1 MKKPAPAK
9 KKFAPA
15 KRRTASAARVEPEV
29 LKLPA
34 IGTPAPRFHARSDVN
49 ERFSFD
55 TLGGRYIVLGL
66 VGSAGGAHAGEA
78 LKVVEKNRKLFDDS
92 NIALFWVTSDPADKA
107 EKRLADS
114 VPGIRVFWDFDME
127 VSRLWGVARA
137 EGQASRYAPMWFVV
151 DPMLR
156 VMAFMPMTETE
167 KLIATLTSLPPAG
180 LHSGGATPAPV
191 LILPRVFEPEFCR
204 TLIEAYR
211 TGEAIDS
218 GFMQQKDGK
227 TVLVLNHLHKRRRD
241 VNLEDEALIA
251 GARGRINARMVPEIE
266 RAFQFKPTRIERYI
280 VACYDAAD
288 EAHFKPHRD
297 NTTSGT
303 AHRRFAVTI
312 NLNAEDYEG
321 GDLVFPEFGPQRYR
335 APTGG
340 AVVFSCSLLHEA
352 QPVTRGVRYAFL
364 PFLYDEAAA
373 KVREAN
379 LHLLDESLR
388 VPGG

>member
-1 MKKPAPAK
+1 M
-9 KKFAPA
+9 
-15 KRRTASAARVEPEV
+15 RRWRTAPTSARSFWFLEVNTPAPEV

-34 IGTPAPRFHARSDVN
+34 VGAPAPRFFARTDVN

-55 TLGGRYIVLGL
+55 TLGGRYIVLGFL
-66 VGSAGGAHAGEA
+66 GSAGAAHAAGPIA
-78 LKVVEKNRKLFDDS
+78 AVSKHRQLFDDG
-92 NIALFWVTSDPADKA
+92 NIALFWVTCDPGDKA
-107 EKRLADS
+107 EGRLADS
-114 VPGIRVFWDFDME
+114 LPGIRAFWDFDFE
-127 VSRLWGVARA
+127 VSRLWGLAKTG
-137 EGQASRYAPMWFVV
+137 EETSRYAPMWFLI
-151 DPMLR
+151 DPQLR
-156 VMAFMPMTETE
+156 VLAFAPMTETDRMMT
-167 KLIATLTSLPPAG
+167 TLEQLPPVG
-180 LHSGGATPAPV
+180 RHGGMVVPAPV
-191 LILPRVFEPEFCR
+191 LVLPRVFEPEFCR
-204 TLIEAYR
+204 TLIKAYQD
-211 TGEAIDS
+211 GEAIDS

-241 VNLEDEALIA
+241 VNLEDEGLIA
-251 GARGRINARMVPEIE
+251 AARGRINARMVPEIE
-266 RAFQFKPTRIERYI
+266 RCFQFKPTRIERYI

-321 GDLVFPEFGPQRYR
+321 GDLVFPEFGPQTYR

-340 AVVFSCSLLHEA
+340 AVIFSCSLLHEA
-352 QPVTRGVRYAFL
+352 RPVTRGVRYAFL
-364 PFLYDEAAA
+364 PFLYDDAAA

-388 VPGG
+388 NPS